1 MIDLKDKRVVLTGG
15 EGFFGSFI
23 YRTLS
28 ARGAKTIVVPHSKLD
43 LMNLENVLDFFAEA
57 EPDYCIH
64 CAGYNGGIQF
74 NLANPAHILYTNT
87 VMGLN
92 IYEACRVAEV
102 KKLLS
107 IMSSCAYPD
116 TGMEILNEK
125 DFWNGPPNP
134 TIKTHGLAKR
144 ILQAGAEAYKN
155 QHGLNAVTVC
165 VTNLYGEFDTFNLDR
180 TKVVGALIRKVVEA
194 KLENK
199 AFVQC
204 FGTGK
209 PKREFMYV
217 RDGAEA
223 VVQALE
229 KYDDSFE
236 TLNIGTGKEITIKE
250 LVEKIVGHV
259 GYDGQI
265 SWDTERPDGQMKKL
279 LDTEKMNKILDVK
292 TTDINDGLEQ
302 TVMWYMNHKII
313 ADGRK

>member
-1 MIDLKDKRVVLTGG
+1 MIDLTDKIIVLTGG

-23 YRTLS
+23 YRALMS
-28 ARGAKTIVVPHSKLD
+28 RKAKVVVVPHSKLD
-43 LMNLENVLDFFAEA
+43 LMILQDVVDFFVEA

-74 NLANPAHILYTNT
+74 NIANSAHILYTNT

-102 KKLLS
+102 KKLVS

-125 DFWNGPPNP
+125 DFWNGPPNS
-134 TIKTHGLAKR
+134 TIKSHGIAKR
-144 ILQAGAEAYKN
+144 ILQCAAEAYKK
-155 QHGLNAVTVC
+155 QHDLNAVTVC

-180 TKVVGALIRKVVEA
+180 TKVVGALIRKVVES
-194 KLENK
+194 KIEDK
-199 AFVQC
+199 PFVQC
-204 FGTGK
+204 LGTGK

-217 RDGAEA
+217 RDGAEG

-229 KYDDSFE
+229 KYEDSFE
-236 TLNIGTGKEITIKE
+236 TLNIGTGTEITIKD
-250 LVEKIVGHV
+250 LIEKIVKCV
-259 GYDGQI
+259 GYEGKI
-265 SWDTERPDGQMKKL
+265 SWDTSRPDGQMKKL
-279 LDTEKMNKILDVK
+279 LDTTKMQDILDL
-292 TTDINDGLEQ
+292 DITEIDDGLER
-302 TVMWYMNHKII
+302 TISWYMNHKVI